1 VKVCRHCAEELPD
14 DATVCSTCGKDPAVL
29 PAWAVPK
36 RPDEVLPPWQ
46 PNRIPDPSDD
56 IPGPYEGLEP
66 DVAQKPLLPPAVTV
80 SLFLALF
87 GGIFTFGLTGITGL
101 ILALAAPAIG
111 LILGIVG
118 RSQIKASNW
127 PRDRLIWANIAIALH
142 FVSLVM
148 MFWVVRGLPTSV
160 AH

>member
-1 VKVCRHCAEELPD
+1 M
-14 DATVCSTCGKDPAVL
+14 CGKDPAVL

-80 SLFLALF
+80 SLGLALF
-87 GGIFTFGLTGITGL
+87 GGMVGFGLSGISGL
-101 ILALAAPAIG
+101 ILVPAGHAIG

-118 RSQIKASNW
+118 RSQIKGSNW
-127 PRDRLIWANIAIALH
+127 PRDRLIWANIAIALN
-142 FVSLVM
+142 FVSLIM
-148 MFWVVRGLPTSV
+148 GLYSSASYLATSLM
-160 AH
+160 H

>member
-1 VKVCRHCAEELPD
+1 M
-14 DATVCSTCGKDPAVL
+14 CGKDPAVL
-29 PAWAVPK
+29 PSWAVPK

-87 GGIFTFGLTGITGL
+87 GGIFTFRLFGRTGL
-101 ILALAAPAIG
+101 ILVLAVPAIG

-118 RSQIKASNW
+118 RSQIKGSNW

-142 FVSLVM
+142 LVGLI
-148 MFWVVRGLPTSV
+148 WVLLSISGLSTFL
-160 AH
+160 AR

>member
-1 VKVCRHCAEELPD
+1 M
-14 DATVCSTCGKDPAVL
+14 CGKDPAVL
-29 PAWAVPK
+29 PSWAVPK

-80 SLFLALF
+80 SLGLALF
-87 GGIFTFGLTGITGL
+87 GGMVGFGLSGISGL
-101 ILALAAPAIG
+101 ILVPAGHAIGLILVPAGHAIG

-127 PRDRLIWANIAIALH
+127 PRDRLIWANIAIALN
-142 FVSLVM
+142 FVSLIL
-148 MFWVVRGLPTSV
+148 GLYSSASYLSTSLM
-160 AH
+160 H